1 MRIKKHPLV
10 CLHLM
15 ESVFRNCRVGDDP
28 AQSPSLSRLNQ
39 QTMNLTETEE
49 IVPNTQIPE
58 DDGTQEAMTDTNQN
72 EDVTETPNGVQSS
85 SRRGRQPRRRSAIEN
100 VIENSTH
107 FIMEYRERRGA
118 ILLYQ
123 DAIKALRRVDIP
135 KRTPF
140 WRAAVRCLNQSNY
153 ASAFVALEEE
163 EKIDWLEAITGFNKD
178 GERFNDYETGSG
190 CNGFVG
196 VSSGLQGRSP
206 GYNNNYG
213 VPSGGFSNNNPT
225 SSNYED
231 TYVPNELNGCM
242 TGGFRDLLGVENE
255 SMNID

>member
-1 MRIKKHPLV
+1 MRLKNRTGVTIKEDTGEIDMPDEWWQERSEEIPDAMRIKKHPLV

-15 ESVFRNCRVGDDP
+15 ESVFRNCRVGDEP

-39 QTMNLTETEE
+39 QTMTLTETEE

-100 VIENSTH
+100 VIENSAH
-107 FIMEYRERRGA
+107 FIMEY
-118 ILLYQ
+118 L
-123 DAIKALRRVDIP
+123 
-135 KRTPF
+135 
-140 WRAAVRCLNQSNY
+140 RCLTQANY

-196 VSSGLQGRSP
+196 VSSGLQGRSQEILIIM
-206 GYNNNYG
+206 
-213 VPSGGFSNNNPT
+213 VAL
-225 SSNYED
+225 EI
-231 TYVPNELNGCM
+231 C
-242 TGGFRDLLGVENE
+242 
-255 SMNID
+255 